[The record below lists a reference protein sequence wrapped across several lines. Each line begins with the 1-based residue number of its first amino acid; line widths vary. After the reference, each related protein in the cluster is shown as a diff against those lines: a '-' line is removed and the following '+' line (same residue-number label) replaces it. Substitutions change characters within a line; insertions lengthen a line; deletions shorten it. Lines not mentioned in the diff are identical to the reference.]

1 MDIIYKYQEKYAHQ
15 MLKEYGPLPNLA
27 PVEQKYFLN
36 IRIGFILSIILT
48 WVKSGRQ
55 ETTSQLEKIVERQ
68 LEYLQTSFKAKKAS
82 QYQGYW
88 EAKTIYRYGCL
99 HLLVEA
105 FFVLPINLRLVIAV
119 IPVKTS

>member
-82 QYQGYW
+82 QYQGY
-88 EAKTIYRYGCL
+88 
-99 HLLVEA
+99 
-105 FFVLPINLRLVIAV
+105 
-119 IPVKTS
+119 